1 MSSKPKRLS
10 QQGFPSSKE
19 KMGHAL
25 EEAVHRVRATGLICE
40 T

>member
-1 MSSKPKRLS
+1 MRSKPKRLS
-10 QQGFPSSKE
+10 QLGFPSSKE
-19 KMGHAL
+19 KMGHTL